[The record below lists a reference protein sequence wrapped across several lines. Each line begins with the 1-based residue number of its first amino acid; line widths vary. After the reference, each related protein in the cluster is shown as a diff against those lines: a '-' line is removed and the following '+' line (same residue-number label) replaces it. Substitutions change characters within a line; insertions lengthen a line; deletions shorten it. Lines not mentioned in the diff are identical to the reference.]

1 MQCGKEFSE
10 FKVDLSMRIPSMLL
24 PLNKFNSISDCT
36 VETLLEYAAAQNEI
50 SGGNELFEYLLSHG
64 AQFDSDAPY
73 LPLSFAA
80 SPHWSP
86 LFRNLE
92 NRGASKQKIPQY
104 FLN

>member
-1 MQCGKEFSE
+1 
-10 FKVDLSMRIPSMLL
+10 MLL

-104 FLN
+104 FKLISDQKLMRC